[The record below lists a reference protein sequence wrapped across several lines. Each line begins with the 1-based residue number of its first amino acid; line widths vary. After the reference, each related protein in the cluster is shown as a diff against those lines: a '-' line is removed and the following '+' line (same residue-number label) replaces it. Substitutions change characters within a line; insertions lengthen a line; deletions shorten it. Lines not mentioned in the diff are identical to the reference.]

1 MKSNSTYKREKRKG
15 GQASASLPISS
26 GVEKLR
32 RPVGF
37 PLNFPL
43 PMAAASEGRAKLV
56 QIESELEGAEA
67 GGVLA

>member
-1 MKSNSTYKREKRKG
+1 V
-15 GQASASLPISS
+15 ADASLPISS

-43 PMAAASEGRAKLV
+43 PMAAAGADRG
-56 QIESELEGAEA
+56 ESAAEGAEGFA
-67 GGVLA
+67 

>member
-1 MKSNSTYKREKRKG
+1 M
-15 GQASASLPISS
+15 ADASLPISS

-43 PMAAASEGRAKLV
+43 PMAAAAGAGRE
-56 QIESELEGAEA
+56 ESAAEGAEGFA
-67 GGVLA
+67 

>member
-1 MKSNSTYKREKRKG
+1 MGRAG
-15 GQASASLPISS
+15 ASLPISS

-43 PMAAASEGRAKLV
+43 PMAAASEGRARLV
-56 QIESELEGAEA
+56 QVESELEGAEGFYV
-67 GGVLA
+67 GGD

>member
-1 MKSNSTYKREKRKG
+1 MKSNSTYKRNQTGRG
-15 GQASASLPISS
+15 AGASLPISS

-43 PMAAASEGRAKLV
+43 PIAAPAAGD
-56 QIESELEGAEA
+56 EA
-67 GGVLA
+67 GAD